1 LVLNEQRSEQI
12 FGLYSRNHG
21 YLLLSLY
28 GSPLIHVKEYTK
40 VEEKGKYMADEVRRI
55 QFVSDNLVEQIVTG
69 QKTASVVNLHEA
81 DVDEDEYN
89 NALVVGKYYDVD
101 DSLLKKRCT
110 IRIVAMEL
118 CRWDAI
124 PERLWRGETNSNADE
139 FREDHL
145 DYFTNPKDDFEFIS
159 YYFELG

>member
-1 LVLNEQRSEQI
+1 MLD
-12 FGLYSRNHG
+12 G
-21 YLLLSLY
+21 
-28 GSPLIHVKEYTK
+28 
-40 VEEKGKYMADEVRRI
+40 VRRI
-55 QFVSDNLVEQIVTG
+55 QFVSDNLVEQIIEG
-69 QKTASVVNLHEA
+69 RKTASVVHLHEV

-89 NALVVGKYYDVD
+89 NALVVGKYYDVY
-101 DSLLKKRCT
+101 DSLLIKRCT

-118 CRWDAI
+118 CRWDTI

-145 DYFTNPKDDFEFIS
+145 DYFTNPTDDFEFIA